1 MKLRVFATL
10 GLVLALGA
18 CGSPSSTTS
27 TDLSPSAAEGLTLS
41 KGNGCAG
48 CHGSS
53 FGGGIGPTW
62 KGLSGSQRSLSTGE
76 SVVADRAYLIESI
89 KNPAAKRVAGFSTA
103 MPKSN
108 LSDAEIEKIVD
119 YIETLK

>member
-1 MKLRVFATL
+1 
-10 GLVLALGA
+10 
-18 CGSPSSTTS
+18 
-27 TDLSPSAAEGLTLS
+27 LS
-41 KGNGCAG
+41 KGNGCAS

-89 KNPAAKRVAGFSTA
+89 KNPDAKRVAGFSTA